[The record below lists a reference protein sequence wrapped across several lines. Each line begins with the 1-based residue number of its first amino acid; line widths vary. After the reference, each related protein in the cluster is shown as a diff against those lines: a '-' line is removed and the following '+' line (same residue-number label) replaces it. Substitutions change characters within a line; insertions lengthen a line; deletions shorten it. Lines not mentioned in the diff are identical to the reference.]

1 MVHCQKSNRQ
11 SQIENRQFKGSIL
24 DARFWILVN
33 GADLSHFGV
42 LRDLCGY
49 GSYLV
54 SRISYVVCGM
64 SCA

>member
-33 GADLSHFGV
+33 GADLSHCGV
-42 LRDLCGY
+42 LRGLGGY
-49 GSYLV
+49 DSSLV
-54 SRISYVVCGM
+54 SGILYGR
-64 SCA
+64 